1 LACLELSTKRL
12 QILLYNRSVPTDTDA
27 AATVHV
33 LRRVLWRILPLFLLL
48 YLIAYLDRINISF
61 AATSMQRD
69 LHFSDTLYGT
79 GAGLFFLGALL
90 AQLPS
95 NLLLARIGARRT
107 IAGLMLVW
115 GCVSASIAF
124 VHTPAAFLTLRFLL
138 GAAEAGFYP
147 GVIFYLTL
155 WLPRRVRTS
164 AIAWFIFAIPL
175 ASIFGG
181 PLSSWILQLSP
192 HHGFA
197 DWQQLLFIQAAPA
210 VLMGAIL
217 PWLLADTPAQATWLS
232 EHDRAVLER
241 AHVADEPRVI
251 AESTTRHA
259 AIDFGSLRHL
269 LLFVAIYFAM
279 QFGLYAQSF
288 WLPRVLQGLGVAKPA
303 IGWHVALVYLAAA
316 LLMIAWGYVTD
327 RAPARR
333 WTLTV
338 PLSLSAC
345 GYMATS
351 LGAHRTPGTTT
362 LLLILVAFSLGS
374 AGALAATP
382 PFWAQVTLGQ
392 RPGSIAAMVAIIN
405 ALGNLGGF
413 AGPAVLGRLYQS
425 TGSYTTGMLCAGA
438 GIALCAV
445 LFLIVR
451 TRGYDSL

>member
-1 LACLELSTKRL
+1 MQPDVNSE
-12 QILLYNRSVPTDTDA
+12 
-27 AATVHV
+27 ATQHV
-33 LRRVLWRILPLFLLL
+33 LRRVLWRILPLLLLL
-48 YLIAYLDRINISF
+48 YFIAYLDRINISF

-69 LHFSDTLYGT
+69 LHFSDALYGT

-115 GCVSASIAF
+115 GCISAAIAF

-164 AIAWFIFAIPL
+164 AIAWFLFAIPL

-181 PLSSWILQLSP
+181 PLSTWILQLRP
-192 HHGFA
+192 HGGFS
-197 DWQQLLFIQAAPA
+197 DWQQLLLVQAIPA
-210 VLMGAIL
+210 LLFGAAL
-217 PWLLADTPAQATWLS
+217 PWLLSDSPAQAAWLS
-232 EHDRAVLER
+232 ERERTLLER
-241 AHVADEPRVI
+241 ARTEDEPVI
-251 AESTTRHA
+251 VETASQHTG
-259 AIDFGSLRHL
+259 IDFGSLRHL

-288 WLPRVLQGLGVAKPA
+288 WLPRVLQGLGVPKLA
-303 IGWHVALVYLAAA
+303 IGWHVSLVYIGAA
-316 LLMIAWGYVTD
+316 LLMIFWGYVTD
-327 RAPARR
+327 RAPTRR
-333 WTLTV
+333 WTLSV
-338 PLSLSAC
+338 PLLLSAF
-345 GYMATS
+345 GYMCTA
-351 LGAHRTPGTTT
+351 LGAHLSPGFAT
-362 LLLILVAFSLGS
+362 LFIILFAFSLGS

-392 RPGSIAAMVAIIN
+392 RASSVAAMVAIIN

-413 AGPAVLGRLYQS
+413 AGPSALGLLYQH
-425 TGSYTTGMLCAGA
+425 THSYAAGMLIAGV
-438 GIALCAV
+438 GIACAAALLLAFHRV
-445 LFLIVR
+445 SPSPA
-451 TRGYDSL
+451 DSLSTQKS